1 MANRYRNIKPK
12 KEADGR
18 RVYRPKI
25 YPNIPKSD
33 QDIFVATQT
42 GDRFDTLANQFYGDS
57 SLWWIIASANP
68 INTSD
73 SLVPTPGEQLRIP
86 ANPNEIISKYEQL
99 NKKR

>member
-1 MANRYRNIKPK
+1 MNRYTTIEQSKTSEGTRYIQNS
-12 KEADGR
+12 
-18 RVYRPKI
+18 I
-25 YPNIPKSD
+25 YPDIPETVD
-33 QDIFVATQT
+33 DIYVITT
-42 GDRFDTLANQFYGDS
+42 VGDRYDILAKQFYRDA

-68 INTSD
+68 VNTSD

>member
-1 MANRYRNIKPK
+1 MNRYTTIEQSKTSEGTRYIQNS
-12 KEADGR
+12 
-18 RVYRPKI
+18 I
-25 YPNIPKSD
+25 YPDIPETVD
-33 QDIFVATQT
+33 DIYVITT
-42 GDRFDTLANQFYGDS
+42 VGDRYDILAKQFYRDA

-86 ANPNEIISKYEQL
+86 ANPNEIISTYEQL

>member
-1 MANRYRNIKPK
+1 MNRYTTIEQSKTSEGTRYIQNS
-12 KEADGR
+12 
-18 RVYRPKI
+18 I
-25 YPNIPKSD
+25 YPDIPETVD
-33 QDIFVATQT
+33 DIYVITT
-42 GDRFDTLANQFYGDS
+42 VGDRYDILAKQFYRDA

>member
-1 MANRYRNIKPK
+1 MNRYTTIEQSKTSEGTRYIQNS
-12 KEADGR
+12 
-18 RVYRPKI
+18 I
-25 YPNIPKSD
+25 YPDIPESVD
-33 QDIFVATQT
+33 DIYVITT
-42 GDRFDTLANQFYGDS
+42 VGDRYDILAKQFYRDA